1 VEPIGVNHMLH
12 HSNDRRSLVV
22 RNVVEYRTNLAGR
35 VDLAGHR
42 VGGHKRVHLES
53 ALHLLHRVDFLQFP
67 FGLDPFGPMILEV
80 PGETLVQPSG
90 VPPLTRDQVSKPLMC
105 RLVSNDRRDT
115 VLVQRRRVLRVEQN
129 GGFSKN
135 LLFSVHFEWLDI
147 FQIDYL

>member
-1 VEPIGVNHMLH
+1 MLH
-12 HSNDRRSLVV
+12 HSNDRRSLAV
-22 RNVVEYRTNLAGR
+22 RNAVEYRTNLAGR

-42 VGGHKRVHLES
+42 VGGDERVRLED

-67 FGLDPFGPMILEV
+67 VGLDPSGAKVLEV

-90 VPPLTRDQVSKPLMC
+90 VPPFTRDQVSEPLMC
-105 RLVSNDRRDT
+105 RLMSDDRRDA

-135 LLFSVHFEWLDI
+135 LLFSVHFEWLEI
-147 FQIDYL
+147 LQFDYL